1 MLTNTQTNRLAST
14 ETLVQVLQEE
24 QAAYAAD
31 KPLQRLV
38 AELATWVTDLKPLRR
53 QVLLTPGTSAG
64 TATDDKSESKL
75 LLATLAAEVGGDALA
90 YAAEKHKPALLAAA
104 DHGTSELERMRDSVL
119 VTTATELRD
128 AAKAELQANPQ
139 DFGEYLTPERLADLD
154 AALAAFDAEK
164 TAPQAEKTSGQGA
177 RTSLRTQF
185 KALSALT
192 ADRLRPLMRKYKRS
206 NPAFWQRVEAAASI
220 VNHAATHATATPKP
234 TPITPA

>member
-38 AELATWVTDLKPLRR
+38 GELATWVADLKPLRR
-53 QVLLTPGTSAG
+53 QVLRTPGTSAG

-104 DHGTSELERMRDSVL
+104 DHGTAELERMRDSEL
-119 VTTATELRD
+119 ITTATELLD
-128 AAKAELQANPQ
+128 AVKAELQASPQ
-139 DFGEYLTPERLADLD
+139 DFGEYLTPERIADLD
-154 AALAAFDAEK
+154 AALIAFDAEK
-164 TAPQAEKTSGQGA
+164 TTPQAEKTSGQGA
-177 RTSLRTQF
+177 RTSLRTRF
-185 KALSALT
+185 KTLTTLT
-192 ADRLRPLMRKYKRS
+192 ADRLRPLMRKYKRG
-206 NPAFWQRVEAAASI
+206 NRPFWDRVKAAAGVI
-220 VNHAATHATATPKP
+220 DHAATHATATPKP
-234 TPITPA
+234 TTPA